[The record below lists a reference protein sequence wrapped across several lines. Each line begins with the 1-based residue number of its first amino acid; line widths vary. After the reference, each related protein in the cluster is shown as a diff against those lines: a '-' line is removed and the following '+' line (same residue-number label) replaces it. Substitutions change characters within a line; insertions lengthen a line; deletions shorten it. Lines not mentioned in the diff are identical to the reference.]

1 MAAQGVQ
8 RSILELGAEEA
19 AEMSRA
25 ELRDLACEEIAAVE
39 GRARTEGRR
48 TGLLG
53 AARNTVVFKARD
65 LGLGCLNVL
74 LPFLAPGC
82 FLGGHRWT
90 GVAQVLLCA
99 GALAAGYALSGWW
112 LGLLLCYAAG
122 VLFCF
127 LVSLGEKLR
136 DARACALALREV
148 VQKGVNPYVP
158 LRSLACPEH
167 FASRAFYEE
176 YVAWAE
182 VCARRYEELL
192 RLCGR

>member
-39 GRARTEGRR
+39 GRARAEGRR

-74 LPFLAPGC
+74 LPFLALGC
-82 FLGGHRWT
+82 FLGGRRWT